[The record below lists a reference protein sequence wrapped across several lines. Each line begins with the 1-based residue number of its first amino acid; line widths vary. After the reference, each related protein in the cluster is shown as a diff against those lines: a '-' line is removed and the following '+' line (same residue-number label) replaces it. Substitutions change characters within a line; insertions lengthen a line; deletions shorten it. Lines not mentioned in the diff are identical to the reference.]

1 MMEQIKIFLFVLS
14 VVYSLKVTITFGI
27 KLTQDNPE
35 PMTLSKIEQTVL
47 LFAISFIIT
56 YFLI

>member
-1 MMEQIKIFLFVLS
+1 MEQIKIFLFVLS

>member
-14 VVYSLKVTITFGI
+14 VVYSLKVMITFGI